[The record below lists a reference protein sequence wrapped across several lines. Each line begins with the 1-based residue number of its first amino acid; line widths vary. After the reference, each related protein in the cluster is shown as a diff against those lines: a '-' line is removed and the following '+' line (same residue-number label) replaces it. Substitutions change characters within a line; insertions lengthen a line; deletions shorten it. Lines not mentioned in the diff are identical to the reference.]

1 VRPIAL
7 SILTALLLVLLS
19 ACTRPSLEL
28 PPDRLATQAAATRT
42 FVAAMVPSAT
52 PPPSATPIQTAAPE
66 ETATPTAALLPT
78 ETLPSYS
85 EDDQRH
91 GLEYDAPSVYDDFSV
106 RYRWGEPWYEGA
118 YIYWENDSL
127 HAVDHW
133 TDNYVMWSTSLLEA
147 GDFYVE
153 ITAYIETCEGNDSYG
168 IAGRI
173 NGDLVNSG
181 YTLEFS
187 CDGAYRFRKFIG
199 GSVISLI
206 DWIPNPSISAG
217 SNQENRIGLLARG
230 NNLYA
235 YANDTFLGGIVDPTF
250 RSGLFGL
257 FSNALQTEDLSV
269 IFDDFRLWYLAP

>member
-1 VRPIAL
+1 VTRYARFIFAVLPVLAL
-7 SILTALLLVLLS
+7 A
-19 ACTRPSLEL
+19 ACTRPALEL

-52 PPPSATPIQTAAPE
+52 PPPTATPIQTSTPQP
-66 ETATPTAALLPT
+66 TATATEAPIPT
-78 ETLPSYS
+78 ETIPSYP
-85 EDDQRH
+85 EDDLRS
-91 GLEYDAPSVYDDFSV
+91 GLEYNAPSVFDDFGE

-118 YIYWENDSL
+118 YIYWQDEAL

-147 GDFYVE
+147 RDFYVE
-153 ITAYIETCEGNDSYG
+153 INARIGECSGNDSYG

-187 CDGAYRFRKFIG
+187 CDGAFRFRKFVN

-206 DWIPNPSISAG
+206 DWIPDPAILAG

-230 NNLYA
+230 NRLAA
-235 YANDTFLGGIVDPTF
+235 YANDVYIGEITDPAF
-250 RSGLFGL
+250 HSGLFGV
-257 FSNALQTEDLSV
+257 FANALQTEDLTV
-269 IFDDFRLWYLAP
+269 VFDDFRLWYLTP